1 MRRLLLTAAVLCAS
15 LSGLTACKT
24 ACRELSE
31 KLCECALNSV
41 EKQACQQRAA
51 EEEGRV
57 EPTAEDEMVCEA
69 KLDGCDC
76 RAIETEEGKKAC
88 GLAR

>member
-15 LSGLTACKT
+15 LSGLTACKG

-41 EKQACQQRAA
+41 EKQSCRQRAA
-51 EEEGRV
+51 EEEKRV
-57 EPTAEDEMVCEA
+57 EPTAENEAVCEA
-69 KLDGCDC
+69 RLEGCDC
-76 RAIETEEGKKAC
+76 RTIETEEGKKSC

>member
-1 MRRLLLTAAVLCAS
+1 MRRLFLTAAVLCAS

-24 ACRELSE
+24 TCRELSE

-51 EEEGRV
+51 DEEARV
-57 EPTAEDEMVCEA
+57 EPTAEDEIACEA
-69 KLDGCDC
+69 KLEACDC

>member
-15 LSGLTACKT
+15 LSGLTACKG

-41 EKQACQQRAA
+41 EKQNCQQRARD
-51 EEEGRV
+51 EESRV
-57 EPTAEDEMVCEA
+57 EPTAENEAVCEERIA
-69 KLDGCDC
+69 GCDC
-76 RAIETEEGKKAC
+76 RVIETEEGKKAC

>member
-1 MRRLLLTAAVLCAS
+1 MRRLFLTAAVLCAS

-24 ACRELSE
+24 TCRELSE

-51 EEEGRV
+51 DEESRV
-57 EPTAEDEMVCEA
+57 EPTAEDEIACEA
-69 KLDGCDC
+69 KLEVCDC
-76 RAIETEEGKKAC
+76 RAIETEDGKKAC